1 MIRHFPFYFVFS
13 KDGISLYIIISL
25 AIYARTNVDGFYGRA
40 VP

>member
-13 KDGISLYIIISL
+13 KDGISLYIISL